1 MSGAAGEPTPWELQR
16 GLERI
21 WNELHEVAARGEKH
35 ISTES
40 LEALLSPVRKDIQH
54 FSEELASERSFRQGD
69 VTAIKDWAKLEHE
82 RLQRWAAEA
91 IARIEAAI
99 EKAAKEEREREEQR
113 KADEK
118 DAARERRA
126 DRRVLW
132 AAAVAAGVS
141 VLLWIL
147 DKLGGLGS

>member
-1 MSGAAGEPTPWELQR
+1 MSGAGGEPTPWELQR
-16 GLERI
+16 GLERLQLS
-21 WNELHEVAARGEKH
+21 LHELAARGEKH

-40 LEALLSPVRKDIQH
+40 LEALLSPLRKDIQH
-54 FSEELASERSFRQGD
+54 FSEELAQERSYRQGD
-69 VTAIKDWAKLEHE
+69 VTAIKEWAKVEHE
-82 RLQRWAAEA
+82 RLQKWAAEA

-99 EKAAKEEREREEQR
+99 TKAAQEERERADQR
-113 KADEK
+113 KADDK

-141 VLLWIL
+141 VLLWIA
-147 DKLGGLGS
+147 DKVQGVGP